1 MVLICLKD
9 LNDVLTLEFNEEE
22 NEKFEESLA
31 DAAGSYK
38 PLSKMERRKRK
49 LEEFEAWKQK
59 SIEIDSKSKG
69 KKKIQ
74 TTLKFRKLSDKDES
88 EDS

>member
-1 MVLICLKD
+1 M
-9 LNDVLTLEFNEEE
+9 EFNEEE

-31 DAAGSYK
+31 EAAGSYK

-59 SIEIDSKSKG
+59 CIEIDSKRKG
-69 KKKIQ
+69 KKLVQ
-74 TTLKFRKLSDKDES
+74 TTLKFRKLTDDDNNKS
-88 EDS
+88 